1 MAGNALERA
10 VIENARDACTDLV
23 RHGLV
28 NQGTLDGIVSAVQA
42 LEAHERTQDPTVTE
56 RGWHEVTEGDHL
68 RSVKNGNFYPVVGI
82 LKVQRGKYQVVLL
95 VAGKRQMITRPTPAE
110 PTAWVKRG
118 ATGEAV
124 DTITHVFSS
133 Q

>member
-1 MAGNALERA
+1 MASNALERA
-10 VIENARDACTDLV
+10 VIEAAKV
-23 RHGLV
+23 F
-28 NQGTLDGIVSAVQA
+28 VQA
-42 LEAHERTQDPTVTE
+42 AGYEGEASLVEAIADLEAHERTQDPTVAE

-68 RSVKNGNFYPVVGI
+68 RSIKNGKFYPVVGI

-95 VAGKRQMITRPTPAE
+95 VAGQRQMVTRPTDAE

-118 ATGEAV
+118 PTGEAV